1 VPLRLYVVR
10 HAHAGDRAAWHG
22 PDDDLRPL
30 SGKGRKQAV
39 RIADLLEE
47 AGVTRLVSGPAT
59 RCVQTFEPFA
69 ARRGLPVEVD
79 ERLAEGHAG
88 EEALAIV
95 PPGDVDAAMAMCSHG
110 DVIPDMLRLVK
121 ATGCKFDDPMVWPK
135 ASTWVLTRKGG
146 RWIRARYIPPPKV

>member
-1 VPLRLYVVR
+1 VPQRLYVVR

-22 PDDDLRPL
+22 PDDLRPI

-47 AGVTRLVSGPAT
+47 AGVTRLVSGPAR

-69 ARRGLPVEVD
+69 ARRGLQVEVD
-79 ERLAEGHAG
+79 ERLAEGHRG
-88 EEALAIV
+88 EEALAIAS
-95 PPGDVDAAMAMCSHG
+95 GDDDAAQALCSHG
-110 DVIPDMLRLVK
+110 DVIPDMLRLLT
-121 ATGCKFDDPMVWPK
+121 ATGCKFDDPLVWPK

-146 RWIRARYIPPPKV
+146 RWTRARYIPPPKV

>member
-22 PDDDLRPL
+22 PDDLRPV

-39 RIADLLEE
+39 RIADMLEE
-47 AGVTRLVSGPAT
+47 AGVTRLVSGPAR

-69 ARRGLPVEVD
+69 ARRGLSVEVD
-79 ERLAEGHAG
+79 ERLAEGHRG
-88 EEALAIV
+88 EEALAI
-95 PPGDVDAAMAMCSHG
+95 PSGDDDAAQALCSHG
-110 DVIPDMLRLVK
+110 DVIPDMLRFLT
-121 ATGCKFDDPMVWPK
+121 ATGCKFDDPLVWPK

-146 RWIRARYIPPPKV
+146 RWTRARYIPPPKV